1 MENRTKGNWRAWLGN
16 DRNRLMLTVIIL
28 CVVGLINV
36 VSTAS
41 PRIVANGGS
50 FFGFNDITK
59 FVLAHAMG
67 LVLYFLIRHRDYRK
81 WQNWSFIWKIC
92 GLVLLSMVL
101 VLAVGP
107 EINGAKRWLSI
118 GNKFQIQPS
127 EFAKLASIIFTAYMV
142 KLEPYRSKR
151 FPRLWSQVL
160 YNGVYLIR
168 HLAVGIVFA
177 GLTMLQP
184 DLGTAVLILWF
195 SFWPMFMEGFDGTF
209 TMIAIA
215 VGGALGFCLAI
226 FSAYRLQRIV
236 AVIDPYQYAD
246 TIGYQAVQ
254 SITAIGSGGLFG
266 MGFMNGT
273 ASMDYLPEVHTDF
286 AFAAFAQEWG
296 LIGVIFVLANLL
308 VFTMLGI
315 KLAQRTRDVF
325 GRTIIWGVVFLI
337 SGQAFFNMA
346 MVSGA
351 MPVTGVPF
359 PFISYGGSALM
370 MNYMALALLVAV
382 DKRNDAY
389 KPVGSKQ
396 PLPSLRDEANHRF
409 RPSK

>member
-1 MENRTKGNWRAWLGN
+1 MENRTKGNWRAWLAS
-16 DRNRLMLTVIIL
+16 DRNCLMLTVIIL

-41 PRIVANGGS
+41 PGIIATGGH
-50 FFGFNDITK
+50 FLGINDITK
-59 FVLAHAMG
+59 FIFAHVIG
-67 LVLYFLIRHRDYRK
+67 LVLYLLIRNRDYRK
-81 WQNWSFIWKIC
+81 WQNWNFIWKVC
-92 GLVLLSMVL
+92 GLILVSMILVL
-101 VLAVGP
+101 VVGLKV
-107 EINGAKRWLSI
+107 NGAQRWL
-118 GNKFQIQPS
+118 GYKGFQVQPS

-142 KLEPYRSKR
+142 KVEPYRSQR
-151 FPRLWSQVL
+151 FPRLWPQIL
-160 YNGVYLIR
+160 YNGVFMIR
-168 HLAVGIVFA
+168 HLAVGIIYA
-177 GLTMLQP
+177 ALTVLQP
-184 DLGTAVLILWF
+184 DLGTAILILWF
-195 SFWPMFMEGFDGTF
+195 SFWPMFMEGFDGKF
-209 TMIAIA
+209 TMLAIA
-215 VGGALGFCLAI
+215 VGGTLGFCLAI

-236 AVIDPYQYAD
+236 AVLDPYQYAD

-254 SITAIGSGGLFG
+254 SITAIGSGGIFG